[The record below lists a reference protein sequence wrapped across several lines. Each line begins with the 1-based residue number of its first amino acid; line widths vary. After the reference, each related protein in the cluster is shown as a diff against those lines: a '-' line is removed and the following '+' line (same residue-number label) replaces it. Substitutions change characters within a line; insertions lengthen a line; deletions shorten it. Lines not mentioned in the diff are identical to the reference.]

1 MRIIIASGNPHK
13 INEIRMLLFWPGV
26 EWKTPAD
33 APGAPSPEETGVT
46 FAENA
51 AIKARALAAHT
62 GWLALA
68 DDSGLEVD
76 ALHGEPGV
84 LSARFAGR
92 HGDDAANNRLL
103 LEKLDR
109 SRNRAARFRC
119 ALALAAP
126 DGTLVAVADGA
137 CEGVIADQAAGA
149 AGFGYD
155 PLFIPEGFDRTF
167 AELGAEVKNRLS
179 HRARALKALAA
190 GVTPER
196 LASFTD

>member
-1 MRIIIASGNPHK
+1 MRIIIASVNPHK
-13 INEIRMLLFWPGV
+13 ISEIRMLLFRAGV

-33 APGAPSPEETGVT
+33 APGAPEPEETGVT

-76 ALHGEPGV
+76 ALGGAPGV
-84 LSARFAGR
+84 VSARYAGR
-92 HGDDAANNRLL
+92 HGDDEANNRLL
-103 LEKLDR
+103 LEKLHR
-109 SRNRAARFRC
+109 SRNRSARFRC

-126 DGTLVAVADGA
+126 DGTLVAVADGS
-137 CEGVIADQAAGA
+137 CEGTIADQPAGV

-155 PLFIPEGFDRTF
+155 PLFIPAGFDRTF

-179 HRARALKALAA
+179 HRARALEALA
-190 GVTPER
+190 GRMTPER
-196 LASFTD
+196 LASYG